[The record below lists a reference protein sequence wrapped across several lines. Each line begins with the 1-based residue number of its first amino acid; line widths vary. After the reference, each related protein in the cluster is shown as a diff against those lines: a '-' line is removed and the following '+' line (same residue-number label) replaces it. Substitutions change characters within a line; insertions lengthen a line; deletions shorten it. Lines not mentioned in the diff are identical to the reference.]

1 MFYKKKPAL
10 LPMVMKVAGYAL
22 ATVGAITITSW
33 ALAKCGCLGNKAKRI
48 AKQCEDAMGDMLHQM
63 HPTASTDACPLS
75 PEDYHLP
82 TCNAPR
88 A

>member
-1 MFYKKKPAL
+1 MNMFCKKKTSCAPVIFKT
-10 LPMVMKVAGYAL
+10 MGWIL
-22 ATVGAITITSW
+22 AAVGAATLTTW
-33 ALAKCGCLGNKAKRI
+33 ALAKCGCLGHRAKCL
-48 AKQCEDAMGDMLHQM
+48 AKKCETAIGDAM
-63 HPTASTDACPLS
+63 HPTDSTDACPLD